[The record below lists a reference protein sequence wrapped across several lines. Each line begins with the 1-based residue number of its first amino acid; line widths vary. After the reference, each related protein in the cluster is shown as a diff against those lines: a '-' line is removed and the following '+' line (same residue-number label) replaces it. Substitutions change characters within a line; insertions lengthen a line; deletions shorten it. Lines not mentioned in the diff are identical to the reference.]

1 MASGEYEQGCLRV
14 EGNYRSC
21 RERVSQPTSDG
32 VARAREQLESS
43 CGGNAEEDGDRRR
56 DVAAGDP
63 GVASQQAERRLERDR
78 VSCVR
83 EEETVDAKRAASNE
97 RKLQRTRAVC
107 VPNGGMVIMVGQGKG
122 SERTFGLAA
131 RGVGSATAAAAATTT
146 TATTGVCERAARRAG
161 QAGRDRDDARGW
173 AWICGLSVGGWRRWW
188 LLRGRVRAVV
198 AQQLAEKEAD
208 GQGKTIDIFKR
219 SAN

>member
-1 MASGEYEQGCLRV
+1 MSRGLRV

-131 RGVGSATAAAAATTT
+131 RGVGFATAAATTT

-173 AWICGLSVGGWRRWW
+173 AWICGLSVCRWWVGGWRRRW

>member
-1 MASGEYEQGCLRV
+1 M
-14 EGNYRSC
+14 
-21 RERVSQPTSDG
+21 
-32 VARAREQLESS
+32 
-43 CGGNAEEDGDRRR
+43 
-56 DVAAGDP
+56 
-63 GVASQQAERRLERDR
+63 ERDR

-131 RGVGSATAAAAATTT
+131 RGVGFATAAAATTT

-173 AWICGLSVGGWRRWW
+173 AWICGCLSVVDGWRRRWWW